1 VTLAS
6 RASVPLKI
14 EPVVMKNV
22 LGLSVLLCAMGAPLH
37 AQADQDWTQSAVLAR
52 VDEAS
57 RDVLAAR
64 RSVDAARADQASAS
78 VTPAAQFS
86 LLSQAIDTQHL
97 GHGSLWSRP
106 VDTIARIDKPLERGG
121 KQALRERQAQAAL
134 QAAQSDVAD
143 TLRSQRM
150 AALQAYWD
158 VKLAQE
164 QLGISQRNQQ
174 LAQDSSRAARLRL
187 AQGDLSRLEST
198 RLAVEAE
205 RAANEVAQAS
215 LLLMQ
220 TRLALAQA
228 LALDGAAA
236 QSLRAA
242 DPWPK
247 AQPDA
252 AGVPK
257 PDSTDASW
265 LDQRPDV
272 RAAQQRLTQAQA
284 ALELAQAQRKADVT
298 VSVQFEHNPVVANR
312 LWGVGVAF
320 PLGVDE
326 RQNGP
331 VTRALVAQAD
341 AQALLDKVRSNAL
354 LERLQQSQAL
364 STAQERLQRLES
376 QLLPQAR
383 EALKAAEFARE
394 QGALSLQDVLDARR
408 SLHAAE
414 LDAAAAHADA
424 AKAWAALSLSS
435 DQTAVTP

>member
-1 VTLAS
+1 
-6 RASVPLKI
+6 LKI
-14 EPVVMKNV
+14 EAVVMMKV
-22 LGLSVLLCAMGAPLH
+22 LGMSVLLCAIGMPMH

-64 RSVDAARADQASAS
+64 RSVEAARAEQASAS
-78 VTPAAQFS
+78 VTPPAQFS

-106 VDTIARIDKPLERGG
+106 VDTIARIDQPLERGG
-121 KQALRERQAQAAL
+121 KLALRERQAQAAL
-134 QAAQSDVAD
+134 QAARNDVAD

-164 QLGISQRNQQ
+164 QLAISQRNQQ
-174 LAQDSSRAARLRL
+174 LAQDSSRAAKLRL

-215 LLLMQ
+215 LQLMQ
-220 TRLALAQA
+220 TRLTLAQA

-236 QSLRAA
+236 ERLCAT
-242 DPWPK
+242 DPWPS
-247 AQPDA
+247 ARPDA
-252 AGVPK
+252 IALPSLA
-257 PDSTDASW
+257 STDANW
-265 LDQRPDV
+265 LDLRPDV
-272 RAAQQRLTQAQA
+272 LAAQQRLTQAQA
-284 ALELAQAQRKADVT
+284 ALALAQAQRKTDVT

-331 VTRALVAQAD
+331 VARALVAQAD
-341 AQALLDKVRSNAL
+341 AQALLDKVRSNAQ

-414 LDAAAAHADA
+414 LDAASAHADA
-424 AKAWAALSLSS
+424 AKAWSALSLSS